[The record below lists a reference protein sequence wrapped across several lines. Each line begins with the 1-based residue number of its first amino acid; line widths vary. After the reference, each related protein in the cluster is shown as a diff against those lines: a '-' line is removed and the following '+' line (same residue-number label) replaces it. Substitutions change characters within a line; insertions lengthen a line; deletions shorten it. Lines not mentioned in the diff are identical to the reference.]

1 MNITQICTKCNVEK
15 PIEQFGKS
23 SNENAY
29 KEHKVYQCKECL
41 AEKAREWRKKNPN
54 YRGSGALTKI
64 PKEDRLLYSA
74 IGTRL
79 TDAKARTNKSGLPEC
94 DLDKDYLYALFKEQQ
109 GLCAIAKTVLKVE
122 VGSLECL
129 SLDKIIPDLGYVK
142 GNVQWVA
149 WAINRAKGEL
159 TMDQF
164 VSMCQRVIEQNV

>member
-1 MNITQICTKCNVEK
+1 MNTTKICTKCNVEK
-15 PIEQFGKS
+15 PIDQFGKS
-23 SNENAY
+23 SNENSY
-29 KEHKVYQCKECL
+29 KEHKVYKCKECL

-54 YRGSGALTKI
+54 YRGSGVLTKI

-74 IGTRL
+74 ISTRL
-79 TDAKARTNKSGLPEC
+79 TDAKARTKKSGLPDC
-94 DLDKDYLYALFKEQQ
+94 DLDKDYLYELYKSQN
-109 GLCAIAKTVLKVE
+109 GLCAIAKTGLKVE

-129 SLDKIIPDLGYVK
+129 SLDKIVPDLGYVK

-164 VSMCQRVIEQNV
+164 VSMCQCVVRQNV